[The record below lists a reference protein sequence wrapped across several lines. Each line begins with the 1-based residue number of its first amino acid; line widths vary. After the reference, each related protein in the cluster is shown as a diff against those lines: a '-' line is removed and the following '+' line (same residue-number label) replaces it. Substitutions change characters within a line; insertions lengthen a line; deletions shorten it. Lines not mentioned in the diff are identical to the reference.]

1 MKNILAGPHQR
12 RVDLS
17 LFRDFPFIEKTKLQ
31 FRVESYDISN
41 STNLGQPNADINST
55 AFNTISGSLAGTDQ
69 RVFQFALKF
78 SY

>member
-1 MKNILAGPHQR
+1 MKNILTGPHQK

-17 LFRDFPFIEKTKLQ
+17 VFRDFPFIEKTKLQ
-31 FRVESYDISN
+31 FRAESYDISN
-41 STNLGQPNADINST
+41 TPNFDQPNNDINST
-55 AFNTISGSLAGTDQ
+55 AFNTISGSLPGSDQ